1 MRRVWAD
8 LVAYGK
14 QYLRS
19 PTATFFTLAFPILLI
34 LVFGAVFTGSEEL
47 EVTLHVQDRD
57 DTATSRGLLTSLNET
72 GFLSLVRVSPAED
85 LEAYVLE
92 QDVVAALEIPA
103 GFEAQVLA
111 ALGGSPV
118 QPQVVLYGDPSNSA
132 FQAAQGAVFGAVTGF
147 NFVLAETQPIVGVGL
162 RSVARETLTFID
174 FLIPGIIGITIL
186 TPLFATASLS
196 AEYRERHYFKLLA
209 TTPLGK
215 GEWLLSR
222 TLWLLL
228 LIFVSVAFML
238 LTARLVFGSAFA
250 FTPTAAALVVSGT
263 VLFTSLGLAIGNY
276 VHEMEA
282 ANAVANVVYFPM
294 MFLSG
299 TFWPIEIMPDFIQP
313 VARLLPLSFVNDGLR
328 DTLIFANTAGALGNL
343 AIVAGLAVV
352 IFLIAALSMS
362 WRVE

>member
-19 PTATFFTLAFPILLI
+19 PTATFFTIVFPILLI

-47 EVTLHVQDRD
+47 AVALHVQDRD
-57 DTATSRGLLTSLNET
+57 DTPTSQAFIASLNET
-72 GFLSLVRVSPAED
+72 GFLTLVTVSVSED

-92 QDVVAALEIPA
+92 QDVIAALQIPA
-103 GFEAQVLA
+103 GFEAEVVA

-118 QPQVVLYGDPSNSA
+118 QPRVVLYGDPSNAA

-147 NFVLAETQPIVGVGL
+147 NFGLADTQPIVGVGL

-186 TPLFATASLS
+186 TPLFATSALS

-228 LIFVSVAFML
+228 LIFLSVAFML
-238 LTARLVFGSAFA
+238 LTARLVFGSVFA
-250 FTPTAAALVVSGT
+250 FTPTAVGLVVAGT
-263 VLFTSLGLAIGNY
+263 VLFTSLGLAIGNF
-276 VHEMEA
+276 VHEVEA
-282 ANAVANVVYFPM
+282 ANAVANVAYFPM

-313 VARLLPLSFVNDGLR
+313 IARLLPLAFVNDGLR
-328 DTLIFANTAGALGNL
+328 DTLIFGNEMGALVNL

-352 IFLIAALSMS
+352 VFLVAARSMS